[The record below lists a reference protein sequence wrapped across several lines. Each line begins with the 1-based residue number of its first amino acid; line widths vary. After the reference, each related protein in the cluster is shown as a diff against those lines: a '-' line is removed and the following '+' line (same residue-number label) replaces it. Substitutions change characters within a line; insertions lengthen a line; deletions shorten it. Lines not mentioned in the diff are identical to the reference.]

1 MLLLL
6 CSLVIP
12 ASAEYVFLGGD
23 PPLWIDMDT
32 GEYLSEEEYL
42 ALSPPESNDDD
53 GDQANS
59 TENIS
64 VSSPIDDDGIISD
77 GDDTQPDE
85 MMDSLALLSSYSSA
99 DYNLGTSNI
108 AIFSGL
114 VAKVPWGQHYVY
126 WRDGQYTYKFAYG
139 ELSLSGTV
147 FSGGDNDITVIS
159 YNTENYNASYLYT
172 ITTDTAF
179 ELYAGNRLVYSDLGN
194 YPGLAD
200 KEVQK
205 YVTISALVLCA
216 AAFWFVGSRLRNA
229 CIR

>member
-23 PPLWIDMDT
+23 PPTWIDMDT
-32 GEYLSEEEYL
+32 GEYLSEEEYY
-42 ALSPPESNDDD
+42 ALFPPEGAADLEENNDQSADF
-53 GDQANS
+53 
-59 TENIS
+59 
-64 VSSPIDDDGIISD
+64 SPIDDDSIISD
-77 GDDTQPDE
+77 GEESQIE
-85 MMDSLALLSSYSSA
+85 EVNDSPALLSSYSSA

-108 AIFSGL
+108 SIFSGL
-114 VAKVPWGQHYVY
+114 VSKVPWGQHYVY

-139 ELSLSGTV
+139 DLSLSGTV
-147 FSGGDNDITVIS
+147 FSGDDNDITVIS
-159 YNTENYNASYLYT
+159 YNTENYNSAYLYT
-172 ITTDTAF
+172 ITTDSSF
-179 ELYAGNRLVYSDLGN
+179 ELSAGNRLVYSDLGN

-216 AAFWFVGSRLRNA
+216 AAFWALGARLRNA